1 MTNSDGVPL
10 GNHYSDGWKGR
21 IIIPTILAG
30 VIGGA
35 AGLVSKNRMTFGV
48 ANVSA
53 TYATNLA
60 IVAAFYCGARELARD
75 ARKSEPDDLVN
86 SAVGGFASGALLGRL
101 QGGQFGAIRYSIIMA
116 VAGTAFDFSAL
127 KLSPVLQHFIRK
139 VPEEKSQ
146 KNVGRSSWW
155 RIPEWSPIQILDEE
169 ALAAKRAREEKNYA
183 QRMLDKPK
191 EES

>member
-10 GNHYSDGWKGR
+10 GNHSSDGWKRR
-21 IIIPTILAG
+21 IIIPTLLAG

-35 AGLVSKNRMTFGV
+35 AGLVSKNRKTFGV

-60 IVAAFYCGARELARD
+60 IVAAFYCG
-75 ARKSEPDDLVN
+75 
-86 SAVGGFASGALLGRL
+86 
-101 QGGQFGAIRYSIIMA
+101 GQFGAIRYSIIIA
-116 VAGTAFDFSAL
+116 VAGTAFDFSLL

-139 VPEEKSQ
+139 VPEERSQ

-183 QRMLDKPK
+183 HRMLDKPK